1 MTSRWCARR
10 VRVRVRAASVGSS
23 GSENPTAVRHVGR
36 AASISASHRS
46 SLFSSLFLSRLG
58 SRPPASAS
66 DVVSADASPAPGSE
80 HAIAS
85 ASAASSG
92 ETSRGAK
99 KPCHA
104 TFRALTHRGCKNR
117 RSGHNGSRERTF
129 SFFVAPAERFPAASD
144 RDPREHPRT
153 TAFASLREAIVS
165 DNKGAS
171 FGVVPVSFPFRS
183 SFSSD
188 AETTSSSR
196 SRPSIDAS
204 SPLRYRSTH
213 LRSMTDRAAVR
224 IKYCAFSSSRP
235 VASRAERRS
244 SRSTLRCAPGAGSM
258 LSPASPAF
266 AATLRRHALARRFR
280 EAAASVASLGSGGD
294 KPHASLPPASASSKC
309 HSSSG
314 SRDASRGM
322 KTNAA
327 TSSDRSLCGKRARI
341 PSSLIPGPIVALAER
356 AVAARLGRGRG
367 RGEGTAPPTAARMSA
382 LMLATFSR
390 TTRAQAALR
399 SDRFNKPNAFS
410 PRVRLNTHTFTLF
423 LGPPND
429 VFRGETLLSTNKPR
443 RVKGAPAASPLPF
456 YSRAVRT

>member
-1 MTSRWCARR
+1 VFVC
-10 VRVRVRAASVGSS
+10 VRAASVGSS

-171 FGVVPVSFPFRS
+171 FGVAPVSFPFRS

-188 AETTSSSR
+188 AEATSSSR

-213 LRSMTDRAAVR
+213 RRSMTDRAAVR

-258 LSPASPAF
+258 QAPSSPASPAF
-266 AATLRRHALARRFR
+266 AATRRRHALARRFR
-280 EAAASVASLGSGGD
+280 EAAASIASLGSGGD

-367 RGEGTAPPTAARMSA
+367 RGEGDGTAVAAARMSA

-390 TTRAQAALR
+390 TTRGPSGVTLT
-399 SDRFNKPNAFS
+399 DRFNKPNAFS
-410 PRVRLNTHTFTLF
+410 LRVRLNTHTFTLF
-423 LGPPND
+423 LGPPNS

-443 RVKGAPAASPLPF
+443 RVKGAPAARPSPF